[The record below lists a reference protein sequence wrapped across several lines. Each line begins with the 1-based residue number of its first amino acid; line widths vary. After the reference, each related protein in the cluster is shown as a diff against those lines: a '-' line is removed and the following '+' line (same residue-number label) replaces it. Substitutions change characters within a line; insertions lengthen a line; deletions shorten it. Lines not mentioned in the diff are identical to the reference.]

1 MKTQLLTN
9 KLEKFGIF
17 ILTFFF
23 SVITLAQT
31 GTTNP
36 DLDVDVTTTE
46 TSTTTEEWFSN
57 PVYWVIG
64 ALLLIVLIAVVA
76 RGNSNKRVD

>member
-1 MKTQLLTN
+1 MKTQFLSN

-23 SVITLAQT
+23 SVMALAQT
-31 GTTNP
+31 ATP

-46 TSTTTEEWFSN
+46 TSTTTEEWFTN

-64 ALLLIVLIAVVA
+64 ALLLIILIAVVA
-76 RGNSNKRVD
+76 RGNKRAD